1 MITEIAQIDV
11 KPGTE
16 KDFEAAV
23 AKARPLFLRAKGV
36 KGFELHKSIE
46 KPQRY
51 RLMAKWETLE
61 NHTVDFRGSEDFT
74 AWRGLVGQYFAAPPE
89 VEHTETVLTTARLT
103 PVQPPSAIGRRV
115 IRLEMVDHDLGDRH
129 QRQRQRQAPDAE
141 HDAEQDLEREQ
152 RRRRDVERLALDDRR
167 QHVAFQ
173 RVHAEEQDEGAQAPR
188 PIPRRGSPAP
198 RSGRRGSR
206 RRSG

>member
-1 MITEIAQIDV
+1 MDGLQYAASALYSLARISGNLDKHGRNVRPMITEIAQIDV

-23 AKARPLFLRAKGV
+23 AKARPLFLRAKGGN
-36 KGFELHKSIE
+36 GFELHKSIE

-89 VEHTETVLTTARLT
+89 VEHTETVVTTA
-103 PVQPPSAIGRRV
+103 G
-115 IRLEMVDHDLGDRH
+115 
-129 QRQRQRQAPDAE
+129 
-141 HDAEQDLEREQ
+141 
-152 RRRRDVERLALDDRR
+152 
-167 QHVAFQ
+167 
-173 RVHAEEQDEGAQAPR
+173 
-188 PIPRRGSPAP
+188 
-198 RSGRRGSR
+198 
-206 RRSG
+206 